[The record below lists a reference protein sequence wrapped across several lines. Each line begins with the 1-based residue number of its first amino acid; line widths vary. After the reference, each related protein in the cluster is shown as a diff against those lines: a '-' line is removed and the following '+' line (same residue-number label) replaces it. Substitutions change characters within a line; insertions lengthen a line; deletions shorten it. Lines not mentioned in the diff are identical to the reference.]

1 MGSRAILIFV
11 CILSIY
17 FNTFVSSADTCVEDL
32 ESLKTDFYTNDNLLK
47 IQETFYPQNNK
58 LTPRYVIF
66 HYCHEK
72 PCTNSNAEYEYFW
85 PDNPI
90 FMVLDFYLFR
100 ALIFE
105 LADLG
110 DICEQYFVVPQFCN
124 KTKPSTEE
132 LLLALTKK
140 VTLLI
145 LFLNSLHSIL
155 VSKNWQQFTQW
166 PLPSKHL

>member
-1 MGSRAILIFV
+1 MN
-11 CILSIY
+11 
-17 FNTFVSSADTCVEDL
+17 NTTPL
-32 ESLKTDFYTNDNLLK
+32 TNSWTGINH
-47 IQETFYPQNNK
+47 Y
-58 LTPRYVIF
+58 F
-66 HYCHEK
+66 HYCYEEQSN
-72 PCTNSNAEYEYFW
+72 NSNAEYDYFW

-90 FMVLDFYLFR
+90 FMFLDYYLFR

-124 KTKPSTEE
+124 NTKLNTEE
-132 LLLALTKK
+132 LLLALTKQ

-155 VSKNWQQFTQW
+155 VSKNWRNWQQFIQW
-166 PLPSKHL
+166 LLPSKHL